1 MFCMLCHE
9 LTNFCCHSRSLLFCW
24 VLCLETNEKC
34 LSFFLFPIC
43 LYPSCITLHPLIPI
57 CSCSQQKLIANLVK
71 IQSDGT
77 VEVDLDNSAPVASEL
92 LELRAIEG
100 ISSIHIDES
109 YFEFNKS
116 VPKLKIVML
125 VVGTRGDVQPFLA
138 VAKRL
143 QVCSIHQLLP
153 KPKSLVLRP

>member
-1 MFCMLCHE
+1 MLI
-9 LTNFCCHSRSLLFCW
+9 
-24 VLCLETNEKC
+24 
-34 LSFFLFPIC
+34 LFPTSVAF
-43 LYPSCITLHPLIPI
+43 LYYFPLIQYVF
-57 CSCSQQKLIANLVK
+57 CSQQKLIANLVK

-77 VEVDLDNSAPVASEL
+77 VEVDLDNSTAVASEL
-92 LELRAIEG
+92 LELRAIE
-100 ISSIHIDES
+100 STIHIDES

-143 QVCSIHQLLP
+143 QVCSLHQLIP
-153 KPKSLVLRP
+153 KSKSLVLIPS

>member
-1 MFCMLCHE
+1 M
-9 LTNFCCHSRSLLFCW
+9 
-24 VLCLETNEKC
+24 
-34 LSFFLFPIC
+34 
-43 LYPSCITLHPLIPI
+43 
-57 CSCSQQKLIANLVK
+57 K

-77 VEVDLDNSAPVASEL
+77 VEVDLDKSAPVASEL

-125 VVGTRGDVQPFLA
+125 VVGTRGDVQPFMA

-143 QVCSIHQLLP
+143 QVCPNTSASP
-153 KPKSLVLRP
+153 KTLMFNVETFLALI